1 MARARFSR
9 EPADKRRR
17 ALIDACAGLLARRGV
32 AGASVRS
39 ICAEAGV
46 SPGLL
51 RHYFSGIAAL
61 IAATY
66 VHVGDQVAVMLSDA
80 MAAAGPDPRDRLL
93 AYVQANF
100 QPSVADPELLATWI
114 ALWSLVKAD
123 PEIGRL
129 HGDVYASFRK
139 VIEDLGAEC
148 GVPPS
153 QARLMG
159 IAVTALIDG
168 LWLELCLDPAS
179 FSVEE
184 ASAIARRWVDDWLP

>member
-17 ALIDACAGLLARRGV
+17 ALIEACAALLARRGV

-51 RHYFSGIAAL
+51 RHYFSGIGAL
-61 IAATY
+61 IAAT
-66 VHVGDQVAVMLSDA
+66 AT
-80 MAAAGPDPRDRLL
+80 AGPDPRDRLL

-100 QPSVADPELLATWI
+100 HPSVANSDLLATWI

-123 PEIGRL
+123 PAIADL
-129 HGDVYASFRK
+129 HGNVYAGFRK
-139 VIEDLGAEC
+139 GIEELGAEC

-153 QARLMG
+153 RARLMG

-168 LWLELCLDPAS
+168 LWLELCLDPTT
-179 FSVEE
+179 FSAEE
-184 ASAIARRWVDDWLP
+184 ASAIAKRWVDDWLP

>member
-17 ALIDACAGLLARRGV
+17 ALIEACAALLARRGV

-51 RHYFSGIAAL
+51 RHYFSGIGAL

-66 VHVGDQVAVMLSDA
+66 VHVGDRVAVMLA
-80 MAAAGPDPRDRLL
+80 EATATAGPDPRDRLL

-100 QPSVADPELLATWI
+100 HPSVANSDLLATWI
-114 ALWSLVKAD
+114 ALWSLLKAD
-123 PEIGRL
+123 PAIADL
-129 HGDVYASFRK
+129 HGNVYAGFRK
-139 VIEDLGAEC
+139 GIEELGAEC

-153 QARLMG
+153 RARLMG

-168 LWLELCLDPAS
+168 LWLELCLDPTT
-179 FSVEE
+179 FSAEE
-184 ASAIARRWVDDWLP
+184 ASAIAKRWVDDWLP